1 MHEFTAFL
9 FGLFAHYGYIAV
21 FAGVLLTNAGIPMA
35 GELTL
40 LVAGSVLATGHLDYT
55 AIILVGA
62 SAALLSDSLWYVIGR
77 LGSVRLIGLYCRVSF
92 GSTAC
97 VAKTADTLV
106 RFGPRSLILAR
117 FIPGFRTFAAPM
129 AGMSGLGYSRFA
141 LYDGIGALLWASLI
155 VSAGWGFAH
164 QLTSLVG
171 QIEHVRLAVIWLG
184 GVGLVLFVL
193 MKLWIRHFHGAAQL
207 GNAHDEESA

>member
-1 MHEFTAFL
+1 MNEFTAFL
-9 FGLFAHYGYIAV
+9 FGLFAHYGYVAV
-21 FAGVLLTNAGIPMA
+21 FVGVMLTNAGVPMA

-40 LVAGSVLATGHLDYT
+40 LVAGSVLATGHLDFT
-55 AIILVGA
+55 TTILIAA
-62 SAALLSDSLWYVIGR
+62 SAALLSDSFWYAVGR
-77 LGSVRLIGLYCRVSF
+77 MGSARLIGLYCKVSF

-117 FIPGFRTFAAPM
+117 FVPGFRTFAAPM
-129 AGMSGLGYSRFA
+129 AGMSTLGYIRFA

-164 QLTSLVG
+164 QLASLVG
-171 QIEHVRLAVIWLG
+171 QIEHVRLALLWLG
-184 GVGLVLFVL
+184 GIALVLFVL
-193 MKLWIRHFHGAAQL
+193 MKLWIRYLHGAAQL
-207 GNAHDEESA
+207 GSASEEESA

>member
-1 MHEFTAFL
+1 MNEFTAFL

-21 FAGVLLTNAGIPMA
+21 FVGVMLTNAGVPMA

-40 LVAGSVLATGHLDYT
+40 LVAGSVLATGHLDFT
-55 AIILVGA
+55 TTILIAA
-62 SAALLSDSLWYVIGR
+62 SAALLSDSLWYAVGR
-77 LGSVRLIGLYCRVSF
+77 MGSARLIGLYCKVSF

-117 FIPGFRTFAAPM
+117 FVPGFRTFAAPM
-129 AGMSGLGYSRFA
+129 AGMSNLGYIRFV
-141 LYDGIGALLWASLI
+141 LYDGIGALLWAG
-155 VSAGWGFAH
+155 VVVTAGWWFAH
-164 QLTSLVG
+164 RLASLVG
-171 QIEHVRLAVIWLG
+171 QIENVRLAVLWLG
-184 GVGLVLFVL
+184 GGGLLLFVL

-207 GNAHDEESA
+207 GHVPDEESV